1 MIIGIPKETKDQEHR
16 VAVTPE
22 AVGQLV
28 QSGHRVLIEQ
38 SAGRGSG
45 FTDEAFQASGAVVL
59 PDRASLYDESN
70 LILKVKEPQSDEYGL
85 LKEGQILFSFLH
97 LASNRELTNVLRER
111 GVIAIASETVQGTQ
125 GVLPI
130 LRPMSQ
136 IAGRMSILVGAYYLQ
151 KVHGGSGVLL
161 PGVPGVSPAR
171 VVILGGGS
179 VGMNAARMAVGLG
192 GQVTLFHQENERMRY
207 LDELFQGQITTRIS
221 HQELLEQSLLSA
233 DLVVGAVSLVG
244 ARTPKLVSREL
255 VASMKKGSVIVDVA
269 IDQGGCIET
278 SHPTTH
284 SDPIFHEHDII
295 HYCVSNMPG
304 AYPRTATQALINESL
319 PFIMK
324 IVELG
329 LEAACHEDESLAA
342 GLNLFNGK
350 VTHRAVA
357 EAHDFKYESFDKCG
371 A

>member
-1 MIIGIPKETKDQEHR
+1 MIIGIPKETKDQEYR

-38 SAGRGSG
+38 SAGVGSG
-45 FTDEAFQASGAVVL
+45 FSDEEFQASGAVIF
-59 PDRASLYDESN
+59 PDRASLYGESH
-70 LILKVKEPQSDEYGL
+70 LILKVKEPQPDEYGM

-97 LASNRELTNVLRER
+97 LASSRDLTIALCER
-111 GVIAIASETVQGTQ
+111 GVIAIASETVQGPH

-136 IAGRMSILVGAYYLQ
+136 IAGRMSILVGAFYLQ
-151 KVHGGSGVLL
+151 KIHGGSGVLL

-171 VVILGGGS
+171 VVVLGGGS

-192 GQVTLFHQENERMRY
+192 GQVTLFHQENERLRY

-221 HQELLEQSLLSA
+221 HQELVEQAMLSA
-233 DLVVGAVSLVG
+233 DLVVGAALLVG
-244 ARTPKLVSREL
+244 ARAPRLVSREL
-255 VASMKKGSVIVDVA
+255 VASMRRGSVIVDVS

-284 SDPIFHEHDII
+284 SDPIYCEEGVI

-304 AYPRTATQALINESL
+304 AYPRTATHALVNESF

-324 IVELG
+324 IVEVG
-329 LEAACHEDESLAA
+329 VERACREDDALAA
-342 GLNLFNGK
+342 GLNCFNGK

-357 EAHDFKYESFDKCG
+357 EAHGLKYESFDTCG